1 MRRISLLA
9 LLVLAPFAVG
19 QEEAV
24 GRPYWISTPPPARE
38 ALVTATAA
46 VAAGDWPR
54 AAQKLQVVFDKHAG
68 AFARLGRRGPY
79 VGARQ
84 RAVELMASM
93 PKEVRA
99 EYERLYGAG
108 AARSLREALDAGDRA
123 GLLDVVR
130 RYEATSAGLRAILAL
145 ADSALLRGRPAEARL
160 LLARVKRLHATAM
173 GQTAFAKAFLQRF
186 ARAAALD
193 HAQGGPAPSGD
204 ETRIE
209 VDVAQGLDTHAWP
222 MLGGNSTRTRRADAP
237 GLHPIVY
244 SIGDLDIR
252 SRMYDQPPRPTQYHL
267 RRRMANRVDWEDY
280 WRDFN
285 PVQPVIARGQL
296 VFSNGRRLEATN
308 LYSHVVSWQYPPEP
322 DFDNKGRTNLSSIF
336 SPVVADGIVYAAI
349 ETPVEYRPQRLQS
362 VPITY
367 YLPMRRLVAI
377 DLESGEVLWSHEN
390 HALAGTKDAEVLRDM
405 TIVGPPLVRGDRL
418 YVGATLSRGTFH
430 NRLVAFDRRT
440 GKLLYDTRL
449 SNGQQELNLFGRQLQ
464 EAAGTPVAETDGVL
478 YYGTNQGVI
487 AAVDALLG
495 TPLWATTYAVV
506 PIPSTYLWFEAPRR
520 WPRFDN
526 GPPLVVGDLVLVAPT
541 DGTHLMALDKDSG
554 AVVWT
559 KSFIGDRN
567 FGFRPRVLQAADGAR
582 VYVSG
587 DAGVAALWLKDGP
600 NRRAGST
607 AWMQPFED
615 EGDKGGGRGFL
626 ARNGLWIPTYTSIYR
641 YHPVTGKLLDEH
653 TRVGQDAN
661 QSVHLVAGDGV
672 LVTAGRNNLSA
683 RFEESEV
690 IRLAEA
696 RMRLHPDEVG
706 PILAA
711 ADIYLATGR
720 VSLAIERYR
729 RAKRFAAARGIPAA
743 ERRSQSGLHR
753 ALLLRA
759 EEALDERPEGA
770 TADFEAAFRAA
781 PDETARLRARLA
793 LDALLAGRGG
803 REFGEWRLRNLREIA
818 QDYGARPFD
827 ESGRT
832 VRGWALREMARLLVA
847 RKQTKRA
854 LAVLHKLVET
864 DPDGPDGRHASGEMR
879 LILESEG
886 RQHYA
891 PYEKRARQLFEAALA
906 SGDLQALGRALLIYA
921 NAEAAAD
928 ATLQLAERRMK
939 GGDPTAAAHALQ
951 RFLVERPGA
960 PQVPQALLLMV
971 RALHARGSYGPAYST
986 LRRLQRLY
994 SDVVIERA
1002 DGARL
1007 PAGEIA
1013 GEWLR
1018 RDPYPRVAK
1027 SAHRRDLQS
1036 NLTLRFEKKF
1046 NRGPFVDVPDL
1057 LGQRPPA
1064 LREAVL
1070 LKMGRTLLALD
1081 TRDGDELYRIAF
1093 EELDARGP
1101 IVLVDRHL
1109 LAVTERHVY
1118 GFDARTGRAKARKR
1132 IPGGGKGL
1140 ALIEHQGQVFLL
1152 FRQRGMRGTVGVAA
1166 LHPADLEPIW
1176 TTIIPTDEAH
1186 ERVTPRFTIGHG
1198 DRLLIFAERPVR
1210 LTVVNTTTGAI
1221 ENRAPVDA
1229 QRNSRLAVAPRPLPD
1244 GRVLLGLW
1252 TKKRTEGFAWQH
1264 SYEVHLLDPGK
1275 RADHVSSWVFVP
1287 PSDSE
1292 NRYLHMLN
1300 VVGEHVVALDDA
1312 LGAAVFGLKDGKLVK
1327 WTPALA
1333 VGAPAGVRLQLTA
1346 NQAVHDSLLLVT
1358 TRARASTPARLTA
1371 FELPSLRTKYSI
1383 AVTESG
1389 RETAEVIDADGV
1401 LGMILMPNAQQRT
1414 RSRIRLYDPLTA
1426 RMLQEIV
1433 PGDEDVGWF
1442 TAKVQNGILIVSPAG
1457 HAAYA
1462 YGPR

>member
-1 MRRISLLA
+1 VRRTSLLA
-9 LLVLAPFAVG
+9 LLVLAPLAAA

-38 ALVTATAA
+38 ALVSATAA

-54 AAQKLQVVFDKHAG
+54 AAQKLQVVFDKHAT
-68 AFARLGRRGPY
+68 AFARLGPRGPY

-93 PKEVRA
+93 PREVRS

-108 AARSLREALDAGDRA
+108 AARALHEALDAGDRA
-123 GLLDVVR
+123 GLLNVVR
-130 RYEATSAGLRAILAL
+130 RYEATDAGLRAILAL

-160 LLARVKRLHATAM
+160 LLARVKRLHAAAA
-173 GQTAFAKAFLQRF
+173 GEPALAQAYLQRL

-193 HAQGGPAPSGD
+193 HAQGGPAPAGD
-204 ETRIE
+204 ETRVE
-209 VDVAQGLDTHAWP
+209 VAVPQGLDTHAWP
-222 MLGGNSTRTRRADAP
+222 MLGGNSTRTRRAEAP

-267 RRRMANRVDWEDY
+267 RRPMANRVDWEDY

-296 VFSNGRRLEATN
+296 VFSNGRRIEATN
-308 LYSHVVSWQYPPEP
+308 LYSHVVTWQYPAEP
-322 DFDNKGRTNLSSIF
+322 DFDNKGRTNLSAIF
-336 SPVVADGIVYAAI
+336 SPVVADGVVYAAI
-349 ETPVEYRPQRLQS
+349 ETQVEYRPQRLQS

-390 HALAGTKDAEVLRDM
+390 HALAGNKDAELLREM
-405 TIVGPPLVRGDRL
+405 TIVSAPLVRGDRL

-464 EAAGTPVAETDGVL
+464 EAAGTPVAESDGVL

-495 TPLWATTYAVV
+495 TPLWATTYRVV

-526 GPPLVVGDLVLVAPT
+526 GPPLIVGDLVIVAPT
-541 DGTHLMALDKDSG
+541 DGFHLMALDRNTG
-554 AVVWT
+554 AVVWQ
-559 KSFIGDRN
+559 SRNFVGDRN
-567 FGFRPRVLQAADGAR
+567 FGFRPRVLQAADAER

-587 DAGVAALWLKDGP
+587 DAGVAALWLRDGP
-600 NRRAGST
+600 NRRAGTT
-607 AWMQPFED
+607 AWMQPFEGE

-641 YHPVTGKLLDEH
+641 YHPVTGKLLEQH
-653 TRVGQDAN
+653 TRAGQDAD

-672 LVTAGRNNLSA
+672 LVTSARNNLSA

-696 RMRLHPDEVG
+696 RMRLHPEEVG

-720 VSLAIERYR
+720 VSLAIERFR
-729 RAKRFAAARGIPAA
+729 RAKRFATARGIPAA
-743 ERRSQSGLHR
+743 ERRAQGGLHR

-759 EEALDERPEGA
+759 EEALDERPAGA

-781 PDETARLRARLA
+781 PDETTRLRARLA

-803 REFGEWRLRNLREIA
+803 RELGEWRLRNLREIA

-864 DPDGPDGRHASGEMR
+864 DPDGPDGRHASSEMR
-879 LILESEG
+879 LILEAEG
-886 RQHYA
+886 RHHYA
-891 PYEKRARQLFEAALA
+891 PYEKRARQLFKAALA
-906 SGDLQALGRALLIYA
+906 SGDLEALGRALLIYA
-921 NAEAAAD
+921 NSEAAAD
-928 ATLQLAERRMK
+928 ATLQLAERRMTA
-939 GGDPTAAAHALQ
+939 GDPTAAAHALQ
-951 RFLVERPGA
+951 RFLVERPTA

-994 SDVVIERA
+994 SDVVVERA

-1013 GEWLR
+1013 AEWLR

-1027 SAHRRDLQS
+1027 SARRRDLQS

-1081 TRDGDELYRIAF
+1081 TRDGSELYRIVF
-1093 EELDARGP
+1093 ESLDARGP

-1118 GFDARTGRAKARKR
+1118 SFDARTGRAKARKR

-1152 FRQRGMRGTVGVAA
+1152 FRQRGMRGKVGVAA
-1166 LHPADLEPIW
+1166 LHPGDLEPIW

-1264 SYEVHLLDPGK
+1264 SYEVHLLDPSK
-1275 RADHVSSWVFVP
+1275 RAEHVSSWVFVP

-1292 NRYLHMLN
+1292 NRYLHLLN
-1300 VVGEHVVALDDA
+1300 IVGEHVVALDDA
-1312 LGAAVFGLKDGKLVK
+1312 LGAAVFDLKDGKLVK
-1327 WTPALA
+1327 WL
-1333 VGAPAGVRLQLTA
+1333 
-1346 NQAVHDSLLLVT
+1346 
-1358 TRARASTPARLTA
+1358 TRAKASTPARLTA

-1442 TAKVQNGILIVSPAG
+1442 TAKVQNGVLIVSPAG

-1462 YGPR
+1462 YGSR